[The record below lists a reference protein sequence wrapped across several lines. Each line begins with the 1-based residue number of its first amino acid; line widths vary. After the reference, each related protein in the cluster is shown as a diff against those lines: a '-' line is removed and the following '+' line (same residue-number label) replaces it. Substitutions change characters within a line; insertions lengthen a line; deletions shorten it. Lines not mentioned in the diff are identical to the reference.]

1 MGAWRLLSALASAA
15 LAWTPGLGDPSAT
28 YVGAILAPRIAAT
41 MSSFLDG

>member
-1 MGAWRLLSALASAA
+1 MGARRLLSALAYAV

-28 YVGAILAPRIAAT
+28 YVGTILAPRIAAT